1 MPTSYP
7 IFKDSVRNWFLENVP
22 FNTKIMDVGAGCGTY
37 SQLLR
42 GYGYKMDA
50 IEIWEPYIEKY
61 DLKSKYDKVWNWD
74 FINMPVGAYDDYDFF
89 IMGDI
94 LEHLSVDEGQW
105 ILSFLRLKGKKFLV
119 AVPYQMEQGE
129 HEGNMYETH
138 LQPDLTPEIMEER
151 YPELELL
158 YGNNFYG
165 YYINKK
171 QKHEKAYVLYADDS
185 YLDLVDACCRSIR
198 NFSTYPI
205 YVYMLNSDNKV
216 KVENTTTIRWDC
228 DVRHLKKRNDYINRE
243 DKQIYKLLIERPKIV
258 KHALE
263 HYAEV
268 VTYIDTDSVA
278 TKNVDSIYDYF
289 NVDSSYP
296 YFTEGIYEY
305 LIVNGRG
312 GAETRDDLSSTLEAP
327 ACELFGINQ
336 QNRGMYRQTGYFVAG
351 KNCLDWL
358 DEWAW
363 LCQNPSVLRNNAWY
377 APFNEETIAN
387 CLLWKYKQYKGLPY
401 CYINGLRK
409 NLIFTGYDNLISDWV
424 KIPATERQLIFFHGE
439 KDIEKINK
447 FIDENTVSSTAS

>member
-7 IFKDSVRNWFLENVP
+7 LYKDSVKNWFLQNVSL
-22 FNTKIMDVGAGCGTY
+22 NASILDIGAGCGTY
-37 SQLLR
+37 SDLLR
-42 GYGYKMDA
+42 GYGYKMHA
-50 IEIWEPYIEKY
+50 VEIWEPYIKQY
-61 DLKSKYDKVWNWD
+61 DLNNKYSCVYKEN
-74 FINMPVGAYDDYDFF
+74 ILKMPFDLLDTYDFF
-89 IMGDI
+89 ILGDV
-94 LEHLSVDEGQW
+94 LEHLSVEDAQC
-105 ILSFLRLKGKKFLV
+105 LMNFLKIKGKRYLV
-119 AVPYQMEQGE
+119 AVPYVMEQGE
-129 HEGNMYETH
+129 YEGNVHEAH
-138 LQPDLTPEIMEER
+138 LQPDLTPENMLER
-151 YPELELL
+151 YPDLELL
-158 YGNNFYG
+158 YGNNYYG
-165 YYINKK
+165 YYTNKK

-198 NFSTYPI
+198 NHSNIPI
-205 YVYMLNSDNKV
+205 CVYMLNSHNKV
-216 KVENTTTIRWDC
+216 NVKNTTTIRWDC

-258 KHALE
+258 KHALQN
-263 HYAEV
+263 YAKV

-278 TKNVDSIYDYF
+278 TRNVDSIFDYF
-289 NVDSSYP
+289 NVDSTYP

-312 GAETRDDLSSTLEAP
+312 GAESRDDLSGTLEAP

-336 QNRGMYRQTGYFVAG
+336 QNRGMYRQTGYFVVG
-351 KNCLDWL
+351 QNSLDWL
-358 DEWAW
+358 DEWSW

-447 FIDENTVSSTAS
+447 FIDENTVSSTAP